1 MNHTT
6 HFHLVPG
13 LKMCVKLYLH
23 SSIRLHGVVINEALT
38 MLWSLLRQ
46 QQQQQQQKCSA
57 VSNCMERR
65 PWKAS
70 SRSTSQQI
78 PRILCK
84 PDVQFRVH
92 RAHHWSLSRT
102 GWIKFTLCNRL
113 SLRSFSMLVSHSFKV
128 VISPLKWR
136 MHFTSPIRATCL
148 AQIVLSLSC

>member
-23 SSIRLHGVVINEALT
+23 SSIRLHGVVINEALP
-38 MLWSLLRQ
+38 MLWPLLR
-46 QQQQQQQKCSA
+46 QQQQQKCSA

-92 RAHHWSLSRT
+92 RARHWSLSRT
-102 GWIKFTLCNRL
+102 G
-113 SLRSFSMLVSHSFKV
+113 
-128 VISPLKWR
+128 
-136 MHFTSPIRATCL
+136 
-148 AQIVLSLSC
+148 